1 VRLLGGFLRAARVL
15 GVRGALGA
23 LLADAASRRW
33 RRRLERVLE
42 AFENYEAL
50 VFEVYLDGR
59 MRPRAELKRGFA
71 SLEEAVRYVE
81 EAGYLEEEGEELD
94 PRELLLY
101 LKHASR
107 IHVPVSTS
115 LTTVLIVE

>member
-59 MRPRAELKRGFA
+59 LKPRVELKRGFA

>member
-1 VRLLGGFLRAARVL
+1 VGGVRLLGGFLRAAR
-15 GVRGALGA
+15 A

-33 RRRLERVLE
+33 RRRLEGVLE
-42 AFENYEAL
+42 ALENHGAV
-50 VFEVYLDGR
+50 VFEVYLDAR
-59 MRPRAELKRGFA
+59 LRPRVELKRRFKT
-71 SLEEAVRYVE
+71 LEEAVKYVE
-81 EAGYLEEEGEELD
+81 ETKYLEEEGEELD

-107 IHVPVSTS
+107 ISVPVNTS